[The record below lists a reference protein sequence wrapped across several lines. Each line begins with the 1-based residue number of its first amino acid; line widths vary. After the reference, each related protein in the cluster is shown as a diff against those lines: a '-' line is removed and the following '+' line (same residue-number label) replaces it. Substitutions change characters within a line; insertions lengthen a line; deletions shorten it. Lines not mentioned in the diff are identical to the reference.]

1 MDGLKKVVYP
11 NGEYVE
17 YAYDDSCRLTSV
29 KTLYGTTSYE
39 YDKLDRLV
47 RVVDRNGYATVYE
60 YDENGNRSAVKYTN
74 GIVVSYDYDEVNRL
88 ISEKAL
94 DKQGGLVAQYEYTLG
109 AAGERELD
117 IIKIQD
123 TWANYLKIAVAGYV
137 AGFGL
142 LFVAINRS
150 DTLVTVASLIFT
162 LSLISSSVLLGK
174 ICATGLVDSVLFSAE
189 ECKEYTVGTHA
200 FYWFLAGLFLP
211 LLVYGIYKILKNA
224 NNLDTDTYRS
234 ENEVKLSELSRRSFE
249 LQKEIESLKAELNS

>member
-1 MDGLKKVVYP
+1 MMLVTVSAEICDSLKCIISSYYIICKGVLIMKFKCKTCQTELELSANENEVTCSKCGRKHTVSEIRSGIEEQIQNRELALSELKKQVASMQGQVS
-11 NGEYVE
+11 
-17 YAYDDSCRLTSV
+17 DSSGTIKKV
-29 KTLYGTTSYE
+29 KE
-39 YDKLDRLV
+39 
-47 RVVDRNGYATVYE
+47 
-60 YDENGNRSAVKYTN
+60 
-74 GIVVSYDYDEVNRL
+74 
-88 ISEKAL
+88 
-94 DKQGGLVAQYEYTLG
+94 
-109 AAGERELD
+109 
-117 IIKIQD
+117 
-123 TWANYLKIAVAGYV
+123 WANYLKIAVAGYV

-150 DTLVTVASLIFT
+150 ETLVTIASLIFT
-162 LSLISSSVLLGK
+162 LSLISSCVLLGK

-249 LQKEIESLKAELNS
+249 LQKEIESLKAELNN